1 MEGRMILRVTQ
12 NALLTQ
18 YRRHFQRGKEEM
30 SLGKL
35 RTSGN
40 RFCDMLSWRFPVHP
54 RWLSDVWKLMSVFSV
69 VSWKFR
75 VYLRCFS
82 DVLIV
87 EWLSDWPEMLCS
99 LNLEDIS
106 KGGRK
111 RWAWENSGPVG
122 IDSVRCCPEGIECI
136 RGAVLKVQSL
146 SKMLYKYPENIEC
159 ILCAV
164 LKVPESICGALQ
176 MSGSYWVYLVYC
188 PEDSGVYL
196 RCFTDV
202 RKPLSV
208 CGILSWRCRSLYVVL
223 CRCPEAIEYIWCTV
237 LRILE
242 YICSALQMSSEV
254 FCRCPEGSGVY
265 LGCIADVQKV
275 PGSIWGAL

>member
-1 MEGRMILRVTQ
+1 LCRLKVGDVLERHWSVRQEQADSSWLTPKMEGRMILRVTQ

-164 LKVPESICGALQ
+164 LKAQSLSEVLFRCSEGIGCIRCAVLKVLESI
-176 MSGSYWVYLVYC
+176 
-188 PEDSGVYL
+188 
-196 RCFTDV
+196 
-202 RKPLSV
+202 
-208 CGILSWRCRSLYVVL
+208 
-223 CRCPEAIEYIWCTV
+223 
-237 LRILE
+237 
-242 YICSALQMSSEV
+242 
-254 FCRCPEGSGVY
+254 
-265 LGCIADVQKV
+265 
-275 PGSIWGAL
+275 